1 MKWCERT
8 MFDSSSNTISR
19 SGVGQA
25 HLLPRLGD
33 RFRLARLRQE
43 ACDALPV
50 RPQAR
55 IHPWPTLE
63 FPSGCLSR
71 DGNASA
77 RPGSRASSTRQLLQT
92 HSPACRRGL
101 SFALRQNYRG
111 WFLQSYLAFADGL
124 VYAQADVGLQ
134 TEQSRRSVGIDCP
147 RQTPAHGSAVF
158 PSSFVSKGGP
168 RKVSHLQLLF

>member
-1 MKWCERT
+1 M
-8 MFDSSSNTISR
+8 
-19 SGVGQA
+19 GQA

-111 WFLQSYLAFADGL
+111 WFLQATWLLQTAWFMHRPTW
-124 VYAQADVGLQ
+124 GLQ
-134 TEQSRRSVGIDCP
+134 TEQSRRSVTVGHRLPSPDASP
-147 RQTPAHGSAVF
+147 RQCRL

-168 RKVSHLQLLF
+168 RKVSHCCFEGGKGHAIFTDSVLWEREH